1 MPVALNRFCTV
12 PFLLLILLA
21 TTALTSHA
29 ADDAFGASPLAGV
42 ASVQVAVSGVPDE
55 FARYGLTASEMHE
68 RVTAQLSR
76 YGLPV
81 VDAAQAAREPDA
93 ARLDVRFDA
102 NRNPYAFY
110 HYGISLRLLRKLPL
124 GEAAAGFV
132 ATEVWSAGQ
141 HGIIEPADMK
151 PIYGYLDALVERF
164 VAAHGRDNPGN
175 ATAMLR

>member
-1 MPVALNRFCTV
+1 MPVAPMRLRAVLF
-12 PFLLLILLA
+12 
-21 TTALTSHA
+21 TALLTLFAGAIHA
-29 ADDAFGASPLAGV
+29 DDDAFGASPLAGV
-42 ASVQVAVSGVPDE
+42 ASVQVAVSGVPDD
-55 FARYGLTASEMHE
+55 FARYGLTAAEMRG
-68 RVTAQLSR
+68 RVVAHLSR

-81 VDAAQAAREPDA
+81 IDAAQATREPHA

-132 ATEVWSAGQ
+132 ATEVWSTGQ

-151 PIYGYLDALVERF
+151 PIYGYLDTLVERF
-164 VAAHGRDNPGN
+164 VAAHGHDNPGKP
-175 ATAMLR
+175 TAMLR

>member
-1 MPVALNRFCTV
+1 MPVAPIRLCTGL
-12 PFLLLILLA
+12 F
-21 TTALTSHA
+21 TALLTLFAGTIHA
-29 ADDAFGASPLAGV
+29 DDDAFGASPLAGV

-55 FARYGLTASEMHE
+55 FARYGLTAGEMRD
-68 RVTAQLSR
+68 RVVAHLSH
-76 YGLPV
+76 YGLPI
-81 VDAAQAAREPDA
+81 VDAAQATREPHA

-124 GEAAAGFV
+124 GEPAGGFI
-132 ATEVWSAGQ
+132 ATEVWSTGQ

-175 ATAMLR
+175 ASAMLR